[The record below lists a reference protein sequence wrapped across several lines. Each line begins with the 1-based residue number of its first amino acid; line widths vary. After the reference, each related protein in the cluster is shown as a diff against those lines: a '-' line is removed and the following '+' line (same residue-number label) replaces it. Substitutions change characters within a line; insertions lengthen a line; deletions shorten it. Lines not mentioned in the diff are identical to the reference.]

1 MGMGLSICRA
11 IIEAY
16 GGQLRATAK
25 PHGATFQF
33 TVPARRDTSA
43 PKIDAGLTKSGMQ
56 RWQAAAVMAAASA
69 ALMLA
74 ATSSF
79 RRPGM
84 AGAQRFATSRG
95 LGHSHVAHEFR
106 MLA

>member
-1 MGMGLSICRA
+1 
-11 IIEAY
+11 
-16 GGQLRATAK
+16 
-25 PHGATFQF
+25 
-33 TVPARRDTSA
+33 
-43 PKIDAGLTKSGMQ
+43 MQ

-84 AGAQRFATSRG
+84 AGAHGFATSRG

>member
-1 MGMGLSICRA
+1 
-11 IIEAY
+11 
-16 GGQLRATAK
+16 
-25 PHGATFQF
+25 
-33 TVPARRDTSA
+33 
-43 PKIDAGLTKSGMQ
+43 MQ